1 MLVAEVEQELV
12 EGMAAGGGRE
22 GRLLPVGSSRMGEM
36 GSSSMGEGLVEER
49 AGVQF
54 AWRGRLG

>member
-22 GRLLPVGSSRMGEM
+22 GRLLPVGSS
-36 GSSSMGEGLVEER
+36 SMGEGLVEER